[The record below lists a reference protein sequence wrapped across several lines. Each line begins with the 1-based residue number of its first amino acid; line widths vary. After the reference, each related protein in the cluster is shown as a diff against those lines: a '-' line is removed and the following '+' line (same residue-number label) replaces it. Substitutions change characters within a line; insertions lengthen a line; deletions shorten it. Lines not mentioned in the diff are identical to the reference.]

1 MQAFTGS
8 VSFNPNDLK
17 GSILQMV
24 RDGTQGTDVG
34 PGYVQWISQ
43 NSQTQ
48 YAGSTQGNP
57 YQAARGYNSG
67 SINFGNLSDGK
78 GATEA
83 YVSDLANRLQGWG
96 GNTCGNAKWLA
107 CGFQAFC

>member
-8 VSFNPNDLK
+8 VSFNPNDRD

-24 RDGTQGTDVG
+24 RDGTQGTSVG
-34 PGYVQWISQ
+34 PGYVQWITQ
-43 NSQTQ
+43 NSQTA
-48 YAGSTQGNP
+48 YAGATQGNP

-67 SINFGNLSDGK
+67 SINFSNLSDGK

-83 YVSDLANRLQGWG
+83 YVSDLANRLQGWT

-107 CGFQAFC
+107 CGFKAFC